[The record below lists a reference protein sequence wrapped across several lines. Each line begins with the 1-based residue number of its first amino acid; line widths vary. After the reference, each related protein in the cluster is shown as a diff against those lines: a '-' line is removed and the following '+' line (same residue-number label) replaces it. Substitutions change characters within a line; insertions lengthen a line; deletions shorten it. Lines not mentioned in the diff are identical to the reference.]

1 MNESSEQSRMVIF
14 VLLTL
19 AVILIWSHFFKPPAP
34 PPKPRETAQKAAPA
48 QAGKATLP
56 AAPSKPAK
64 AVKIPAVSAQ
74 KEEGVTVDSPLY
86 EVELSNRGA
95 AVRSWRLKKY
105 LDDQKPPKPLD
116 LVNSDASQ
124 QLGWPFTLLLADPK
138 LQQEANSALYEMT
151 PAGGHLTAPA
161 EITFHWSDGHLDV
174 TKKLAFTAEYELS
187 VDASVSLD
195 GKPLPFAIAWRG
207 GFGDKAVANASKIV
221 NVFYHEN
228 GSLETI
234 KYSKLGLS
242 ANRSE
247 PAQQSGPLEFAGIQ
261 DTYFA
266 AAFIPE
272 GPGFSLWDWSQEH
285 EFTAG
290 GKDQKETIAEV
301 AGGTTAAAA
310 LRMKVYVGPK
320 DLSVLNRQKPPLGDL
335 VSFGWTSVI
344 AKPLLYALKWVHSYV
359 PNYGW
364 AIVLLT
370 LAINI
375 PLFPLKVMSQRS
387 MQRMQVVAPEMRAI
401 QDRYKKY
408 SFSDPRKRKMNEEI
422 MELYQKH
429 GINPLPIGTCLP
441 MLLQL
446 PIWWALDRVLMYSIE
461 LRHAPWFGWIHD
473 LSVKDPWYIIPI
485 AMTFGMY
492 WMTKMTPQVAS
503 VDPAQQKMMKW
514 MPIFMGLL
522 FFDFSSGLNLYV
534 LTSSM
539 VGAGQQ
545 YYLNRTRPMPSRS
558 KFKNKKK
565 AS

>member
-1 MNESSEQSRMVIF
+1 MF
-14 VLLTL
+14 VALTL
-19 AVILIWSHFFKPPAP
+19 VVILIWMHFFPPP
-34 PPKPRETAQKAAPA
+34 QPPKPRQTAVQTAPA
-48 QAGKATLP
+48 Q
-56 AAPSKPAK
+56 PSKTAAKPVISAPAK
-64 AVKIPAVSAQ
+64 PVKIPAVSAA
-74 KEEGVTVDSPLY
+74 KEETITVDSPLY
-86 EVELSNRGA
+86 QVELSNRGA
-95 AVRSWRLKKY
+95 SVRSWRLKQY
-105 LDDQKPPKPLD
+105 GNDEKPPKPLD
-116 LVNSDASQ
+116 LVNADSSQ
-124 QLGWPFTLLLADPK
+124 QLGWPFTLLLSDPK
-138 LQQEANSALYEMT
+138 LEQEANTALYQVT
-151 PAGGHLTAPA
+151 PADGARLTAPA
-161 EITFHWSDGHLDV
+161 EITFHWSNEHLDV
-174 TKKLAFTAEYELS
+174 TKKLTFTPGYELT
-187 VDASVSLD
+187 VDASVTLD
-195 GKPLPFAIAWRG
+195 GTPLPFSIAWRG
-207 GFGDKAVANASKIV
+207 GFGDKEVANASKLV
-221 NVFYHEN
+221 NVFYHTN

-234 KYSKLGLS
+234 KSSKLGVS
-242 ANRSE
+242 SDRSK
-247 PAQQSGPLEFAGIQ
+247 PAQQGGHLEFAGIQ

-266 AAFIPE
+266 AAFVPE
-272 GPGFSLWDWSQEH
+272 GADFSMWNWTQDHQ
-285 EFTAG
+285 FTAN
-290 GKDQKETIAEV
+290 GKDQKQAVAEV
-301 AGGTTAAAA
+301 AAGTTAAAP
-310 LRMKVYVGPK
+310 LKMKVYVGPK
-320 DLSVLNRQKPPLGDL
+320 DLNVLNHAKPPLGDL

-387 MQRMQVVAPEMRAI
+387 MQKMQVVAPEMRAI

-408 SFSDPRKRKMNEEI
+408 SFNDPRKRKMNEEI
-422 MELYQKH
+422 MELYHQH

-473 LSVKDPWYIIPI
+473 LSAKDPWYIIPI

-522 FFDFSSGLNLYV
+522 FFEFSAGLNLYV
-534 LTSSM
+534 LTSSV

-545 YYLNRTRPMPSRS
+545 YYLNRTRPMPTRS
-558 KFKNKKK
+558 KFKNKLKK
-565 AS
+565 TAS